1 MFLLF
6 PDLMLLMTHY
16 SKKDCLYLSG
26 FKPEGLTDGS
36 AEEKFDSL
44 KKQLHG
50 FLMAIKPTVRF
61 EVAECFV
68 S

>member
-1 MFLLF
+1 
-6 PDLMLLMTHY
+6 
-16 SKKDCLYLSG
+16 LSG

-50 FLMAIKPTVRF
+50 FLLAIKPTARF
-61 EVAECFV
+61 EVADYF

>member
-1 MFLLF
+1 MSLLF
-6 PDLMLLMTHY
+6 PDLMLLVTHN
-16 SKKDCLYLSG
+16 SKKDCFHLSG

-50 FLMAIKPTVRF
+50 FLLAIKPTARF
-61 EVAECFV
+61 EVADYF